1 MRLRRK
7 IGSALAACGI
17 VLIISG
23 VGALPAL
30 GAEPQIV
37 ALQPS
42 PRPAI
47 EPVGQ
52 AGGSG
57 VQMGHVTGTVI
68 DQRTGAPAPGIT
80 VRVGDATV
88 TTDANGN
95 YDHWVAVGAYTVALS
110 LSPAQ
115 GEAVQGAVTVTIQ
128 PNSATIQH
136 LSFISPAPATSVV
149 AGAPAAA
156 PKLVPT
162 VHADAAPTPAVDAPK
177 RLPRTGSE
185 GSPAWMWLAA
195 GMLLLMAGGVV
206 GFAPVINGRSAA
218 ALLRTQVANVAFLR
232 TLLAQPPV
240 DEFLTALIERHE
252 RNAR

>member
-52 AGGSG
+52 AGGNG

-88 TTDANGN
+88 TSDANGN
-95 YDHWVAVGAYTVALS
+95 YDHWVALS

-195 GMLLLMAGGVV
+195 GMLLLMAGSVV